1 MNGWTVEAFWI
12 LIWLNRWLVEQMIGW
27 NHIKISKRSQTKLTG
42 WTDEQMFLHV
52 TSAVMKMF
60 LHLTSAAMQM
70 IFAILKTS
78 QHVISSSS
86 TYMKKKKKEISTGFP
101 IDIQKFLLSMIF
113 GICTTTSASLWGQ
126 WLAWE

>member
-1 MNGWTVEAFWI
+1 
-12 LIWLNRWLVEQMIGW
+12 
-27 NHIKISKRSQTKLTG
+27 
-42 WTDEQMFLHV
+42 MFLHV
-52 TSAVMKMF
+52 ISAVMQMF

-101 IDIQKFLLSMIF
+101 IDIQRFLLSMIF
-113 GICTTTSASLWGQ
+113 GICTTTSTFSHILAVANMNPSYLSTSLVGFISKFKKIN
-126 WLAWE
+126 